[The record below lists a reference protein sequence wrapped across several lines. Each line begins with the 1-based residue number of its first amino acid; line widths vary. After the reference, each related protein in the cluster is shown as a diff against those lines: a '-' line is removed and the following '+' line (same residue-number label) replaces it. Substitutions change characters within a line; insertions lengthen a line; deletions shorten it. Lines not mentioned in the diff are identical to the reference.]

1 MKLDTIIVEKNDPV
15 VTITFNQQGHNNSIT
30 RQFLDEMTMMFNII
44 EKQNDC
50 NVVILKGTNRFFCT
64 GMDFNELISS
74 EKCESA
80 DILFANKYKDLLKQI
95 MEVPKIVISEVEGK
109 AIAGGVGFV
118 AASDIV
124 IADYKATFSLSEALW
139 GLLPSIVIPFLIR
152 RIGFHKAYYMT
163 LTTMAINA
171 EEAFKIDLIDKL
183 TDNIEIEEQQLVERI
198 SKLTTDSIKRIKEYY
213 SYFFEMSDSIL
224 ERATKLSSS
233 LFENDEV
240 RANINNYIKY
250 KRFPW
255 DK

>member
-1 MKLDTIIVEKNDPV
+1 
-15 VTITFNQQGHNNSIT
+15 
-30 RQFLDEMTMMFNII
+30 
-44 EKQNDC
+44 
-50 NVVILKGTNRFFCT
+50 
-64 GMDFNELISS
+64 
-74 EKCESA
+74 
-80 DILFANKYKDLLKQI
+80 
-95 MEVPKIVISEVEGK
+95 
-109 AIAGGVGFV
+109 
-118 AASDIV
+118 
-124 IADYKATFSLSEALW
+124 
-139 GLLPSIVIPFLIR
+139 
-152 RIGFHKAYYMT
+152 MT